1 MKNTIKDVAKAAGV
15 SVSTVSRVLSGSPRI
30 SAQTTQRVKEVVKEL
45 GYRPNLLAR
54 SLVERTSNIIAA
66 LLPSSPSTMFSE
78 PFFFDVLR
86 GIGEYAAQEGY
97 HLMLSTGCQ
106 AHNEEESLRQLVSSG
121 IVGGVI
127 LLTSRI
133 GDKLMEELYD
143 MHFPFVVLG
152 HPGQEDEMA
161 WVDNDNAAVG
171 HAAAQHLIQH
181 GCKRLVYWDYSP
193 SHSVSVLRRKGFEA
207 AIREANLDSSQQ
219 AVVEVSWGTCTPDL
233 DQFKLLFESP
243 NPPDGILAGDLMAM
257 SLISLLKEKG
267 LRVPED
273 VSVVGFNNTP
283 TGRTCQPPLT
293 SVDLS
298 PTALGRRTLE
308 LLLEQM
314 HGIST
319 GQSHRYVPFKI
330 VERSSVKK

>member
-1 MKNTIKDVAKAAGV
+1 MKSTIKDVAKAAGV

-30 SAQTTQRVKEVVKEL
+30 STETTERVKAVIKEL

-66 LLPSSPSTMFSE
+66 LLPSSPSTLFSE

-127 LLTSRI
+127 FLTSRI
-133 GDKLMEELYD
+133 GDKLMDELWE
-143 MHFPFVVLG
+143 MQFPFVVLG
-152 HPGQEDEMA
+152 HPGRENEVA
-161 WVDNDNAAVG
+161 WVDNDNVAVG
-171 HAAAQHLIQH
+171 RAAAEHLIQH
-181 GCKRLVYWDYSP
+181 GCRRLVYWDYSP
-193 SHSVSVLRRKGFEA
+193 AHSVSVLRRKGFDE
-207 AIREANLDSSQQ
+207 AIRAAGLNPAEQS
-219 AVVEVSWGTCTPDL
+219 VVDVTWGTCTPNVQ
-233 DQFKLLFESP
+233 QFKRLFGRA
-243 NPPDGILAGDLMAM
+243 NHPDGILAGDLMAM
-257 SLISLLKEKG
+257 SLISLLKERG
-267 LRVPED
+267 LSVPED

-283 TGRTCQPPLT
+283 TGQTCQPPLT

-298 PTALGRRTLE
+298 PASLGKRTLE
-308 LLLEQM
+308 MLLEQM
-314 HGIST
+314 NGITVSRK
-319 GQSHRYVPFKI
+319 SRYVPFKI
-330 VERSSVKK
+330 VQRESVK